1 MIKKIRAFKAS
12 IFHFRDFDEVSSY
25 PSYEYV
31 EDGLLIV
38 ENGAVIDMGSF
49 SKLKRILPPETS
61 VTDYSG
67 RIIMPGFVD
76 THIHYPQTDIIASHG
91 KQLLDWLKVYTYPA
105 EIKFN
110 DYHHCRNTA
119 GFFFDE
125 LLRNGTTCALI
136 LPTVHVES
144 VHALFETAENREMRI
159 VSGKILMDRNAPPE
173 LRDSAEQ
180 GYHDMKSIIDRW
192 HMKNRLSCAVI
203 PRFALTSSEEQLE
216 VATNLVKQTPGLLFH
231 THLSENKNEV
241 GDIAKQFPWS
251 RSYLDVYDHY
261 GLTGPKSLFAHGI
274 HLDERDYRCLAET
287 RSSIALCPTS
297 NLFLGSGLFDMK
309 NMDSHHIRTS
319 LGTDVGAGTSFSMFK
334 TMAEAYKVCQLKGYN
349 LSPAQ
354 TFYMATLGGAKILG
368 IGHKVGNFE
377 KGKEADFIVID
388 PGKIPILKRRIAN
401 ACHLEEILFALM
413 ILGDDRIIEHC
424 HILGED
430 RKPSHSK
437 SLNADIG

>member
-1 MIKKIRAFKAS
+1 MSKKIKAFKGS
-12 IFHFRDFDEVSSY
+12 IFHFRALDEGSSY

-38 ENGAVIDMGSF
+38 ENGVVIDIGSF
-49 SKLKRILPPETS
+49 STLKKILTPDIY

-91 KQLLDWLKVYTYPA
+91 KQLLSWLDEYTYPT

-110 DYHHCRNTA
+110 DHHHCLVTA
-119 GFFFDE
+119 RFFLDE
-125 LLRNGTTCALI
+125 LIRNGTTCALV

-144 VHALFETAENREMRI
+144 VHALFETAEMKGMRI
-159 VSGKILMDRNAPPE
+159 VSGKIMMDRNAPPE
-173 LRDSAEQ
+173 LLDTAEQ
-180 GYHDMKSIIDRW
+180 GYRDSRLIIERW

-203 PRFALTSSEEQLE
+203 PRFALTSSEQQLE
-216 VATNLVKQTPGLLFH
+216 SASALLKESPGLLFH
-231 THLSENKNEV
+231 SHLSENKMEV
-241 GDIAKQFPWS
+241 ESIARSFPWS

-261 GLTGPKSLFAHGI
+261 GLTGIASVFAHGI
-274 HLDERDYRCLAET
+274 HLDDTDYRCLSNT
-287 RSSIALCPTS
+287 GSSVALCPTS
-297 NLFLGSGLFDMK
+297 NLFLGSGLFNLEK
-309 NMDSHHIRTS
+309 IEKHNIRAG

-334 TMAEAYKVCQLKGYN
+334 TMAEAYKVCQLRGYS

-354 TFYMATLGGAKILG
+354 AFYMATLGGAEILG
-368 IGHKVGNFE
+368 LGHKIGNFE
-377 KGKEADFIVID
+377 KGKEADFIVIN
-388 PGKIPILKRRIAN
+388 PCKIPLLERRIAN

-424 HILGED
+424 HILGENQ
-430 RKPSHSK
+430 KPSHSK
-437 SLNADIG
+437 SLNTDIG

>member
-1 MIKKIRAFKAS
+1 MLNTKTAFRAS
-12 IFHFRDFDEVSSY
+12 IFHFRSSAHGSLIH
-25 PSYEYV
+25 SYEYI
-31 EDGLLIV
+31 EDGMLII
-38 ENGAVIDMGSF
+38 ENGIVNDVGLF
-49 SKLKRILPPETS
+49 SELKKNISHDIL
-61 VTDYSG
+61 VKDYSG

-91 KQLLDWLKVYTYPA
+91 KQLLDWLKDYTYPA
-105 EIKFN
+105 EIKFK
-110 DYHHCRNTA
+110 DYHHCLNTA

-144 VHALFETAENREMRI
+144 VHALFETAENRGMRI

-173 LRDSAEQ
+173 LRDTAEQ
-180 GYHDMKSIIDRW
+180 GYHDMKSIIDQW
-192 HMKNRLSCAVI
+192 HMKNRSSCAVI

-216 VATNLVKQTPGLLFH
+216 VATNLFKRTPGLLFH
-231 THLSENKNEV
+231 THLSENKNELSA
-241 GDIAKQFPWS
+241 IAKQFPWS

-261 GLTGPKSLFAHGI
+261 GLTGPKSVFAHGI

-287 RSSIALCPTS
+287 GSSIALCPTS
-297 NLFLGSGLFDMK
+297 NLFLGSGLFDLDKMEK
-309 NMDSHHIRTS
+309 HHIRAS

-334 TMAEAYKVCQLKGYN
+334 TMAEAYKVCQLRGYS

-354 TFYMATLGGAKILG
+354 AFYMATLGGAETLG
-368 IGHKVGNFE
+368 LGHKIGNFE
-377 KGKEADFIVID
+377 KGKEADFIVLN
-388 PGKIPILKRRIAN
+388 PGKIPILERRIAN

-430 RKPSHSK
+430 RKPSYS
-437 SLNADIG
+437 